1 MGKGSVP
8 RKFSVDHHTFS
19 SNWDAIF
26 GKKKNPQTLEEQ
38 VFDDIVKGYQET
50 VEQALICPPCNNDCN
65 QGRDCPARNDNG
77 NQSGK
82 SDQVHSRECST
93 FRPSE
98 GKSSIYR
105 ELSQDGKKP
114 FDE

>member
-1 MGKGSVP
+1 MGKGSSP

-26 GKKKNPQTLEEQ
+26 GKKK
-38 VFDDIVKGYQET
+38 
-50 VEQALICPPCNNDCN
+50 CPPCNNDCN

-77 NQSGK
+77 NKSGE

-98 GKSSIYR
+98 GKPSIYR
-105 ELSQDGKKP
+105 ELSKDGQEP
-114 FDE
+114 SDE